1 MIRKRIIGSVIRR
14 LMMVSVSTAVMFA
27 VSVFSVSAATTSAPA
42 QENSTSSAAV
52 ATTTTTAAQQK
63 ISAPAKV
70 PVIDTSK
77 SDELRSPV
85 NSLKENVLKTDLVTK
100 GTQYDAAGL
109 LTYSIQNG
117 SATIMS
123 CDPAVQGELYIP
135 DYINGCPV
143 TAIND
148 YAFLYCANLTAV
160 TLPATVT
167 DIGDYAFCYC
177 TQLASVTAGGTAS
190 GSISVGDHAFYRC
203 YDLKK
208 LDYGVIGEIGNYA
221 FAYSGLS
228 MTSFAD
234 GLKTIGAYAFEGC
247 SSLTV
252 LTLPD
257 SLVTIGD
264 FAFESCENITHVT
277 FPPALDDSQT
287 GGYIFYSCKSL
298 KDITP
303 SIAWRKIPDGIFAK
317 CNSADPYCLLKEGMT
332 EIGSAAFY
340 WCPGVKE
347 SLVIPSTVTRIGSY
361 AVEGSGA
368 RRDGFMGTAISSI
381 NFPDGLKYIGTSA
394 FKNAHLENGI
404 DIPDSVEE
412 IGASAFEGTS
422 LMGKLKLPSS
432 LKTLGGSAFADNA
445 LTDINISAELK
456 SVGDGAFQKN
466 TQLKSVNISSGSD
479 STDWGSSVFFSC
491 TALESVELPSSW
503 TRLPAAMFADC
514 TSLTSVNIPNG
525 VTAIEEQTFS
535 RCRSL
540 KNITLPSSVKTIG
553 DLAFQ
558 ASGLESINI
567 QNGLEEVGKNA
578 FYGTKLKSL
587 VLPGSVKSI
596 SETAFKNCTELVTV
610 EIRASNL
617 KTLEKSVFEGCLA
630 LKSVYIA
637 DGVEHLK
644 EDVFKGCSLLESVR
658 LPSTL
663 KYIGDTTSYF
673 NKSSVESGSSCFSDC
688 KSLSSIEL
696 PEGILFI
703 GDHTFSNCT
712 SLKSIKLPKSLEFMG
727 QSVFKNAGLERV
739 TLADDIREGVLT
751 SSAWFNGS
759 LFAGCSK
766 LKSINIPSSW
776 KSIPKGF
783 LYKCTGS
790 LGSLVIPSNITTIEE
805 SAFQECTGLTSV
817 TIPDSV
823 KVIGKKAFYG
833 TGLTSLTIPDSVTQ
847 ENLGEYAVGG
857 CKNLKAVKLPLSW
870 TKLPDGLFQNNVSLT
885 DYTVGSNFTEIGKS
899 AFAGS
904 MIKSITLPES
914 ITVIGD
920 EAFKECKQLSAVKL
934 PSKLE
939 KIGESAFD
947 GCSSITEIV
956 IPGGVKEI
964 SPLAFASCSSLKR
977 AVIQSG
983 TRSIDGM
990 AFGYCDSLQEVVVPD
1005 SVVNVGYCAFYGS
1018 NPGVLTLTCSKD
1030 SAADKHAHAVLYLN
1044 STYHKKLDGVSV
1056 VYLYPRSLFDT
1067 EGKLYHGA
1075 YYYDVEYNG
1084 LRYHVECDGDG
1095 NAKAG
1100 GWRKNYSQSFFASVK
1115 SIADAYKNN
1124 YNTSNVTI
1132 DAYLAGSSVPI
1143 KSIGADVFSGQ
1154 NSIKTVKLGTN
1165 ISSIGN
1171 RAFSNCK
1178 NLVSVDMSQS
1188 GLKSI
1193 GGAFEGCTSL
1203 TKILWPAA
1211 METVEKYAFKGCS
1224 ALKSL
1229 DFTGTKLKYIYQD
1242 AFSGC
1247 SSLSSLKLREGV
1259 KWIDD
1264 NAFSKTAIKD
1274 AYLPASMEIL
1284 QPTAF
1289 DGKKTTY
1296 HFTGDATAVNYYWT
1310 DEQHTVHYDPVLP
1323 LILEER
1329 FSRVSQFFGNGLDN
1343 QTNYWISTGTAGL
1356 NVPYG
1361 MQSAAVV
1368 FGEMGVPVGDTASE
1382 LSGDLSTQS
1391 SGDTAPDSITPEE
1404 PDTEQPMEDKD
1415 ITQPENEKVY
1425 EVVKKKVA
1433 DNPWMLGLA
1442 GLITAALAALGGL
1455 RRYRKSR

>member
-14 LMMVSVSTAVMFA
+14 LMMVSVSAAVMFA
-27 VSVFSVSAATTSAPA
+27 ISVFGVSAAATSAPA
-42 QENSTSSAAV
+42 QGNSASSAAA
-52 ATTTTTAAQQK
+52 ATTTTTGAQQK
-63 ISAPAKV
+63 VSAPAKL

-109 LTYSIQNG
+109 LTYTIQNG

-160 TLPATVT
+160 TLPVTVT

-177 TQLASVTAGGTAS
+177 TQLSSVTAGETAS
-190 GSISVGDHAFYRC
+190 GSLSVGDHAFYRC

-257 SLVTIGD
+257 SLTTIGD
-264 FAFESCENITHVT
+264 FAFESCENLTHVT
-277 FPPALDDSQT
+277 FPSALADSQT

-303 SIAWRKIPDGIFAK
+303 SVAWKKIPDGIFAK
-317 CNSADPYCLLKEGMT
+317 CDSADPYCVLKEGMT

-347 SLVIPSTVTRIGSY
+347 SLVIPSTVTRIGGY
-361 AVEGSGA
+361 AFQGSGA
-368 RRDGFMGTAISSI
+368 RRDGFLGTAISSI
-381 NFPDGLKYIGTSA
+381 KLPDGLKYIGAGA

-412 IGASAFEGTS
+412 IGAGAFEATS
-422 LMGKLKLPSS
+422 LKGKLDMPSS
-432 LKTLGGSAFADNA
+432 LVTLGSSAFAGND
-445 LTDINISAELK
+445 LTDIEISADLK
-456 SVGDGAFQKN
+456 TVGDGAFQKN
-466 TQLKSVNISSGSD
+466 THLKNIIIKNGSD
-479 STDWGSSVFFSC
+479 SSGWGKSVFFCC
-491 TALESVELPSSW
+491 TSLESVSLPSSW
-503 TRLPAAMFADC
+503 TRLPAAIFADC
-514 TSLTSVNIPNG
+514 SLLSSVDIPNG
-525 VTAIEEQTFS
+525 ISVIEEQTFS
-535 RCRSL
+535 RCKSL
-540 KNITLPSSVKTIG
+540 KSITLPSSVKKIG

-558 ASGLESINI
+558 ASGLESVNI
-567 QNGLEEVGKNA
+567 QNGLEEIGTNA
-578 FYGTKLKSL
+578 FYGTKIKSL
-587 VLPGSVKSI
+587 VIPGSVKSI
-596 SETAFKNCTELVTV
+596 SETAFKACTELTAL
-610 EIRASNL
+610 EIKTSNL
-617 KTLEKSVFEGCLA
+617 KKLEKSVFEGCTS

-637 DGVEHLK
+637 DGTEQLC
-644 EDVFKGCSLLESVR
+644 ENVFNGCTSLERVR

-663 KYIGDTTSYF
+663 KYIGNPEIYF
-673 NKSSVESGSSCFSDC
+673 NKSSVSSGSNCFSGC
-688 KSLSSIEL
+688 KSLNSIEL

-703 GDHTFSNCT
+703 GDYTFSGCT
-712 SLKSIKLPKSLEFMG
+712 SLKEIKIPKSLELVG
-727 QSVFKNAGLERV
+727 QSIFKDSGLERV
-739 TLADDIREGVLT
+739 TLEEGLGQNVMT
-751 SSAWFNGS
+751 PSGWFNGS
-759 LFAGCSK
+759 SFAGCSK
-766 LKSINIPSSW
+766 LKSISIPRSW
-776 KSIPKGF
+776 SSIPKGF
-783 LYKCTGS
+783 LYKCTGP
-790 LGSLVIPSNITTIEE
+790 LGTFVIPSNIKSVEE
-805 SAFQECTGLTSV
+805 SAFQECTGLTGVEIPNSV
-817 TIPDSV
+817 TT
-823 KVIGKKAFYG
+823 IGKKAFYG
-833 TGLTSLTIPDSVTQ
+833 SGLTSLTIPDSITQ
-847 ENLGEYAVGG
+847 DNLGEYAIGG
-857 CKNLKAVKLPLSW
+857 CKNLKIVKLPSTW
-870 TKLPDGLFQNNVSLT
+870 TKLPDGLFQNNVSLAE
-885 DYTVGSNFTEIGKS
+885 YTVGSNFTEIGKS
-899 AFAGS
+899 AFSGS
-904 MIKSITLPES
+904 IIKSITLPES
-914 ITVIGD
+914 IKVIGD
-920 EAFKECKQLSAVKL
+920 EAFKECKQLASINL

-939 KIGESAFD
+939 KIGEAAFD
-947 GCSSITEIV
+947 GCSLLTEIV

-977 AVIQSG
+977 AVIQNG
-983 TRSIDGM
+983 TESIDGL
-990 AFGYCDSLQEVVVPD
+990 AFGYCDSLQQVTVPD
-1005 SVVNVGYCAFYGS
+1005 SVVNIGYCAFYGS
-1018 NPGVLTLTCSKD
+1018 NPGMLTLNCSKD
-1030 SAADKHAHAVLYLN
+1030 SAADKHAQAVLYLN
-1044 STYHKKLDGVSV
+1044 STYHKKSTGVNIV
-1056 VYLYPRSLFDT
+1056 NLYPRSLFDN

-1084 LRYHVECDGDG
+1084 LRYRVECDIDG
-1095 NAKAG
+1095 NVKAG
-1100 GWRKNYSQSFFASVK
+1100 GWQRNYSQKFFATVK
-1115 SIADAYKNN
+1115 DIAEAYKNN
-1124 YNTSNVTI
+1124 YKISNVTI
-1132 DAYLAGSSVPI
+1132 DSYLAGSSVPVT
-1143 KSIGADVFSGQ
+1143 SISSDVFKGQ
-1154 NSIKTVKLGTN
+1154 SSIKTVKLGAN

-1171 RAFSNCK
+1171 RAFADCK
-1178 NLVSVDMSQS
+1178 SLVSVDMSRS
-1188 GLKSI
+1188 SLKSI
-1193 GGAFEGCTSL
+1193 GGAFEGCSSL
-1203 TKILWPAA
+1203 TKILWPA
-1211 METVEKYAFKGCS
+1211 VLEKIEKDAFKSCTS
-1224 ALKSL
+1224 LKSI
-1229 DFTGTKLKYIYQD
+1229 DFSATKLKYIYQN
-1242 AFSGC
+1242 AFKGC

-1259 KWIDD
+1259 DWIDD
-1264 NAFSKTAIKD
+1264 NAFSGTAVRD
-1274 AYLPASMEIL
+1274 AYLPASISIL

-1310 DEQHTVHYDPVLP
+1310 DEQHIIHYDPVLP

-1329 FSRVSQFFGNGLDN
+1329 SSRVSQFFGNGLDN

-1382 LSGDLSTQS
+1382 LSGDLSAQS
-1391 SGDTAPDSITPEE
+1391 SGESAPDSITPNE
-1404 PDTEQPMEDKD
+1404 PDTEQPAEDVD
-1415 ITQPENEKVY
+1415 DVQPEKVY
-1425 EVVKKKVA
+1425 EVVKKKVT

-1442 GLITAALAALGGL
+1442 GLLAAALAALGGL